1 MKAQRS
7 ADLTRAPS
15 IIPGIRLRRERV
27 PRMQRAGVRPR
38 HCSSDIRAFINSICF
53 KRSTDMLSARCINV

>member
-1 MKAQRS
+1 MKAQRRLDS
-7 ADLTRAPS
+7 CS
-15 IIPGIRLRRERV
+15 INNPGDTAATGEFPGCKGLASV
-27 PRMQRAGVRPR
+27 PE